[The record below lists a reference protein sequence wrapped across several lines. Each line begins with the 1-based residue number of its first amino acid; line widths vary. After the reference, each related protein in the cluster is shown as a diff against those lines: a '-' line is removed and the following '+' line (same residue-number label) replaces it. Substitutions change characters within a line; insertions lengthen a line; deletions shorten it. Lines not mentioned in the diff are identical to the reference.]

1 MKAYLKG
8 MSLWEVVEN
17 DVDLAALPSNPT
29 LTHLK
34 KYEEELDKKKT
45 KTLTYIHLMVL
56 DAIFCKHNI
65 L

>member
-8 MSLWEVVEN
+8 MSLWKVVEN
-17 DVDLAALPSNPT
+17 DADLAALPSNPT

-34 KYEEELDKKKT
+34 KYEEELEKKKP
-45 KTLTYIHLMVL
+45 KTLTYIHSMVSY
-56 DAIFCKHNI
+56 AIFCKHNI